1 MKRIIVFLMGI
12 FLLVGCSNVD
22 STNTGNNTAMSNYS
36 TADLIVGTILA
47 TALYNNYGVS
57 TVPGYGY
64 GYGVGVGESKVKSH
78 TNEVSNSHT
87 TRSMG
92 SDGSMN
98 TRTVT
103 HTTTKTKSKGMS
115 YGIGF

>member
-1 MKRIIVFLMGI
+1 MKKIIVFLMGI
-12 FLLVGCSNVD
+12 FLLVSCSSVD

-36 TADLIVGTILA
+36 TTDLIVGTILA

-57 TVPGYGY
+57 TMPGY
-64 GYGVGVGESKVKSH
+64 GYGVGVGESKIKSH

-92 SDGSMN
+92 SDGSIN

>member
-1 MKRIIVFLMGI
+1 MKKIIVFLMGI
-12 FLLVGCSNVD
+12 FLLVGCSNID
-22 STNTGNNTAMSNYS
+22 STNTRNNTAMANYS
-36 TADLIVGTILA
+36 TTDLIVGTIVA

-57 TVPGYGY
+57 TIP

-78 TNEVSNSHT
+78 TNEVSNSHI
-87 TRSMG
+87 TRSVG
-92 SDGSMN
+92 SDGSIN

>member
-1 MKRIIVFLMGI
+1 MKRIVVFLMGI

-64 GYGVGVGESKVKSH
+64 GVGVGESKVKSH

>member
-64 GYGVGVGESKVKSH
+64 GVGVGESKVKSH